1 MLFILIFLEHVHGTN
16 AEDPMTEQPEKPKNE
31 KARRAWMFI
40 SAFGIVFAF
49 LSWFHEA
56 ALAGDS
62 ILWKGP
68 LALVLGF
75 VLYWV
80 FVDKV

>member
-1 MLFILIFLEHVHGTN
+1 
-16 AEDPMTEQPEKPKNE
+16 MTEQPENNKKE
-31 KARRAWMFI
+31 TARRIWMFI

-56 ALAGDS
+56 LLAGDS

-68 LALVLGF
+68 LALILGLA
-75 VLYWV
+75 LYWF
-80 FVDKV
+80 FVDRV

>member
-1 MLFILIFLEHVHGTN
+1 M
-16 AEDPMTEQPEKPKNE
+16 NE
-31 KARRAWMFI
+31 KRDRKDNEPMRRFWMFI

-56 ALAGDS
+56 LLAGDS

-68 LALVLGF
+68 LALVLGL
-75 VLYWV
+75 VLYWL

>member
-1 MLFILIFLEHVHGTN
+1 M
-16 AEDPMTEQPEKPKNE
+16 
-31 KARRAWMFI
+31 RRIWMFI

-56 ALAGDS
+56 LLAGDS

-68 LALVLGF
+68 LALLLGL
-75 VLYWV
+75 VLYWW

>member
-1 MLFILIFLEHVHGTN
+1 MVYITRSAVHLNRLNTGTVMSDQSEGN
-16 AEDPMTEQPEKPKNE
+16 KNE
-31 KARRAWMFI
+31 KARRLWMFI

-56 ALAGDS
+56 AIAGDS

-68 LALVLGF
+68 MALLLGLI
-75 VLYWV
+75 LYWV
-80 FVDKV
+80 FVDRV

>member
-1 MLFILIFLEHVHGTN
+1 MSDQSEGKKT
-16 AEDPMTEQPEKPKNE
+16 E
-31 KARRAWMFI
+31 KARRLWMFI

-56 ALAGDS
+56 AIAGDS

-68 LALVLGF
+68 MALLLGLI
-75 VLYWV
+75 LYWV
-80 FVDKV
+80 FVDRV

>member
-1 MLFILIFLEHVHGTN
+1 MSE
-16 AEDPMTEQPEKPKNE
+16 PPKENNNE
-31 KARRAWMFI
+31 KARRLWMFI

-56 ALAGDS
+56 LIAGES

-68 LALVLGF
+68 LALVLGL
-75 VLYWV
+75 VLYLV
-80 FVDKV
+80 FVNKV